1 MKQGNIHS
9 AWSSEHFLPGS
20 GTPGATPAARSGQR
34 ARRGARGTAESA
46 ITADRNS
53 AEQGKAD
60 PIKTL
65 NWKVIRV
72 SIPGYFQCLPLHP
85 FQEHSRSQ
93 EPFLWSSGSASSIQK
108 WSWIAQWETCSRRR
122 WVGEKLK
129 LQGLRGKIARIALFL
144 DV

>member
-34 ARRGARGTAESA
+34 ARRGARGTAENA
-46 ITADRNS
+46 VTADWNS
-53 AEQGKAD
+53 AGQGKAD

-65 NWKVIRV
+65 KWKVIRV
-72 SIPGYFQCLPLHP
+72 SIPGYFQRPPFTPFRSIPVPRSLSSEARVQQAQSRNEVELHNEKLVP
-85 FQEHSRSQ
+85 EGDG
-93 EPFLWSSGSASSIQK
+93 LGK
-108 WSWIAQWETCSRRR
+108 
-122 WVGEKLK
+122 KLK